1 LPEEEFK
8 TSRTK
13 VNAVHVGPSQQQVP
27 LKATTLLSTTPLYL
41 ISQNNNWLTVQEKKN
56 GTTNI
61 TKDVKVDGWMPLSCI
76 LKKILNRMK
85 PTIPTKLEIKIA
97 HMCKIRLIN
106 LPSKR
111 EDTKML
117 KKTVHQP

>member
-27 LKATTLLSTTPLYL
+27 LKATMLSSSTPLYL
-41 ISQNNNWLTVQEKKN
+41 ISQNNNWLTVQETKN
-56 GTTNI
+56 GITNT
-61 TKDVKVDGWMPLSCI
+61 TKDAKVDGWMLPSCT
-76 LKKILNRMK
+76 LKRTLNRMK
-85 PTIPTKLEIKIA
+85 LTIPTKLEIKTA
-97 HMCKIRLIN
+97 HIFKIRLIN
-106 LPSKR
+106 LLSKR

-117 KKTVHQP
+117 KKTAHQL